1 MKRFHGWNHVQTLDI
16 EVYQL
21 IKEGN
26 TYQVEDL
33 VKNSDDTWERMSSR
47 LENGKNDIK
56 WLSVIFIP

>member
-1 MKRFHGWNHVQTLDI
+1 MKWFHGWNHVQTLDI

-47 LENGKNDIK
+47 LENGKND
-56 WLSVIFIP
+56 